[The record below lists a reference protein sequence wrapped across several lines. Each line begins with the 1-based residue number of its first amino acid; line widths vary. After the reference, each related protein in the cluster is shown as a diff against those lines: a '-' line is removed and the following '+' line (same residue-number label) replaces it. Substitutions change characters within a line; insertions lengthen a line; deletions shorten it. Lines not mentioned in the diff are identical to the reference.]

1 MNVSQAIDVV
11 LQAQGASGG
20 KPLAITAIRDVESVS
35 CPRSLKQS

>member
-20 KPLAITAIRDVESVS
+20 KPLAITAISHVESVRY
-35 CPRSLKQS
+35 PRSLKQS